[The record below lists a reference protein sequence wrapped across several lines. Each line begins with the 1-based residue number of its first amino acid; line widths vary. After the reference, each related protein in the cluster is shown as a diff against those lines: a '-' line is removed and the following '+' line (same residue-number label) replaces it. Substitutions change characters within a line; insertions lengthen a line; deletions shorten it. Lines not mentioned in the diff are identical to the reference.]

1 MPFLIISP
9 YIIQIQ
15 TYSPTIYC
23 TCVMCKA
30 ASAYTSP
37 CSIMMRLLH
46 SSCRTLHAED
56 IANLSRL
63 RIASSRYFTHLHLSL
78 PCCRLFRWWDDAA
91 DAAAF
96 LLPWH
101 AWQIRMQLFI
111 EKCQPE
117 ETKTTW
123 VDSTWLACPH
133 EWMNECERVWMRGS
147 PGMVGASE
155 MAGAVTSDAPL
166 FGQFN
171 YAISRKMRRAVVM
184 VMVLLCS

>member
-1 MPFLIISP
+1 MQHNDATFALKLPHFACRRHCKFVATANRILEILYPSP
-9 YIIQIQ
+9 SL
-15 TYSPTIYC
+15 SPP
-23 TCVMCKA
+23 
-30 ASAYTSP
+30 S
-37 CSIMMRLLH
+37 LH
-46 SSCRTLHAED
+46 H
-56 IANLSRL
+56 
-63 RIASSRYFTHLHLSL
+63 

-155 MAGAVTSDAPL
+155 MVGAVTSDAPL